1 LALSRDP
8 KPPSP
13 QAIIRQ
19 EKAQKQAR
27 EGEKAWAD
35 YEAAGRAAE
44 VKIAKLKALRL
55 AKEAADREAA
65 PAPTE
70 KPTKASKAAKAP
82 KTTKAAKKP

>member
-1 LALSRDP
+1 MSRDP

-13 QAIIRQ
+13 QAVIRQ

-55 AKEAADREAA
+55 AKEAADKEAA
-65 PAPTE
+65 PAPTA
-70 KPTKASKAAKAP
+70 KPAKASKAAKIP
-82 KTTKAAKKP
+82 KATKAKKNS